1 MSSVH
6 TIAIPVHSNS
16 TSLGTGPSLNAFRKI
31 SQHEFLCGVVHN
43 IYGEWLN
50 ILSFLYNYSNYLQIW
65 KDASV
70 CVAYFTWYS
79 PRMGYFCW
87 VESFPPRIS
96 SPWSWQNYVGWGS
109 TPCFICDVADP
120 EWKKGVRE
128 EIGRREARKAGII
141 LNIFLSHTLKHFL
154 LSQTTDLI
162 LNLKIA
168 QKMPAVN
175 HTNSVAFMLP
185 FHS

>member
-70 CVAYFTWYS
+70 CVA
-79 PRMGYFCW
+79 
-87 VESFPPRIS
+87 VLH
-96 SPWSWQNYVGWGS
+96 
-109 TPCFICDVADP
+109 
-120 EWKKGVRE
+120 
-128 EIGRREARKAGII
+128 I
-141 LNIFLSHTLKHFL
+141 LP
-154 LSQTTDLI
+154 D
-162 LNLKIA
+162 IA
-168 QKMPAVN
+168 QGWDI
-175 HTNSVAFMLP
+175 SVELNPSHPGSLLLDPDKIMLVEVQ
-185 FHS
+185 HHASSVM